1 MPQWVTKE
9 QVRERDSPKQYISVK
24 SHTEKILYTHD
35 ATLVPQ
41 KGLFNLIFPTVSLS
55 LPVCLSA
62 CLPSLCVSRRQTG
75 GHEIC
80 STCIRVNQPTLALQS
95 TTPLGSWSERLGRR
109 DSCVVDTQT
118 SPATY
123 PLFSK
128 ASRRYSTHTHTV
140 HWFQSLNQRQCQTH
154 CAALASRWT
163 VSSLPQP

>member
-1 MPQWVTKE
+1 M
-9 QVRERDSPKQYISVK
+9 
-24 SHTEKILYTHD
+24 
-35 ATLVPQ
+35 PQ

-140 HWFQSLNQRQCQTH
+140 HWFQSLNQR
-154 CAALASRWT
+154 WT
-163 VSSLPQP
+163 VSSLPQPWLGVTCAFLGRYYYRKCADRHLLPCYSFLLSSCPTDLGVFLHFLFF

>member
-1 MPQWVTKE
+1 MGHRGVSKG
-9 QVRERDSPKQYISVK
+9 ERQSQTIHLCKK
-24 SHTEKILYTHD
+24 SHRENVYTHD
-35 ATLVPQ
+35 ATVVPQ